1 MQMTITYIQKMDIIA
16 VIVKYLN
23 KYELN
28 INENIIQIAFF
39 NSLIIDY
46 KKYRDVSINKKLIP
60 PIKRNQFYYLIT
72 TDYTSLQSI
81 NLRKLIIKIISS

>member
-1 MQMTITYIQKMDIIA
+1 MTITYIQKMDIIA

-23 KYELN
+23 KYELS

-46 KKYRDVSINKKLIP
+46 KKYRAVSINKKLIP